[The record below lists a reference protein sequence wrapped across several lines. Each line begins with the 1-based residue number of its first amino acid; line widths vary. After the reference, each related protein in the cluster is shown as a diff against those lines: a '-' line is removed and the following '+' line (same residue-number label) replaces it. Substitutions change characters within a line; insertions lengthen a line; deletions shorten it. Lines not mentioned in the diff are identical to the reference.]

1 MTEPEFNKIFAK
13 NLRSKLEEKGL
24 TQKALAAKL
33 DVAVS
38 TVGYWCNAIKTPR
51 MDKVDKMCKIFNC
64 KRTDLLEEKIVKTG
78 EWIDVPLLGNTS
90 ILVGSKIYELP
101 KEIFDIVQKVIE
113 PYEVKKG
120 ANHNDR

>member
-1 MTEPEFNKIFAK
+1 M
-13 NLRSKLEEKGL
+13 
-24 TQKALAAKL
+24 
-33 DVAVS
+33 
-38 TVGYWCNAIKTPR
+38 
-51 MDKVDKMCKIFNC
+51 
-64 KRTDLLEEKIVKTG
+64 LEEKIVKTG